1 MNLKDTRS
9 VWLEI
14 DLDNIIENYQNI
26 RKIVDEKS
34 MIMAVIKANAYG
46 HGSVEVARQLKKNG
60 ADRMAVSIITEAIEL
75 RKAGIEGPIQI
86 LNYTPKE
93 QFGLV
98 LDYDLIQGLYTLN
111 DAKALSTEAVARGK
125 IAKVH
130 IKIDTGMGRIG
141 FIPNDK
147 SLEDIVQVSK
157 LPNIEIEGIFSHF
170 ARSDELDKGP
180 SRKQYEKF
188 QWLVRKLEDCGI
200 NIKLRHISNS
210 GAIIDMPE
218 YNLDMVRPGITLYG
232 YYPSNEV
239 NKNNL
244 KLKPAMALKG
254 KISNIKIVPEGT
266 GIGYGH
272 RFITSRQS
280 IIATVPIGY
289 ADGYS
294 RMLSGK
300 SHVFVKDKRVP
311 IVGSICMDQIMI
323 DITDVEG
330 IQHGDE
336 IVLFGYDN
344 PLYPTVEELA
354 GLLGTINYEFIC
366 MMERRI
372 PRVYISKG
380 KIIGIKDYL
389 MSDTN

>member
-14 DLDNIIENYQNI
+14 DLDNITENYKNI

-46 HGSVEVARQLKKNG
+46 HGSVEVAKQLKKNG
-60 ADRMAVSIITEAIEL
+60 VDRISVSIIAEAIEL

-98 LDYDLIQGLYTLN
+98 LDYDLVPGLYTLN

-125 IAKVH
+125 IAKIH
-130 IKIDTGMGRIG
+130 IKVDTGMGRIG

-147 SLEDIVQVSK
+147 SIEDIVQVSK
-157 LPNIEIEGIFSHF
+157 LPNIEIEGIFTHF

-188 QWLVRKLEDCGI
+188 QWVVRKLEDCGI
-200 NIKLRHISNS
+200 NIKLKHVSNS

-218 YNLDMVRPGITLYG
+218 YNLDMVRPGIILYG

-239 NKNNL
+239 RKNNL

-254 KISNIKIVPEGT
+254 KISNIKTVAEGT

-294 RMLSGK
+294 RILSGK

-323 DITDVEG
+323 DVTDVEG

-344 PLYPTVEELA
+344 PLYPAVEELA

-366 MMERRI
+366 MMGRRI

-389 MSDTN
+389 ISDTN